1 MAAKSQLEV
10 QAEAKDEGVLIYI
23 CQESQASRF
32 VRQGIAA

>member
-1 MAAKSQLEV
+1 MAVKSQLEGDADV
-10 QAEAKDEGVLIYI
+10 KEEGVVIYI